1 MKRILLGTALK
12 TRRGTN
18 LYQFWGDRITRLIA
32 GRMEDHEDRTPVNL
46 ASAEYFK
53 AVRPGSGIVG
63 SRATTPPGAAGSSVA
78 TQAQSS
84 AALGSW
90 GMMLQKGGE
99 GSTPTALR
107 PP

>member
-53 AVRPGSGIVG
+53 AVHPAKLKTRVI
-63 SRATTPPGAAGSSVA
+63 TPAENEDECRGRSEPQMPS
-78 TQAQSS
+78 QH
-84 AALGSW
+84 
-90 GMMLQKGGE
+90 
-99 GSTPTALR
+99 R
-107 PP
+107 HR